1 MSFTRKIIQVTLKL
15 GQSNFSGTG
24 ADTLTITGLQVRFH
38 MRQIIGLK
46 TDVQVEIFGLTDSQ
60 MKQFSTYGSLPNIQ
74 TPNLIT
80 IAAGDNES
88 GLSVIFHGIL
98 KQVDANYAQPASS
111 ILATALDGAFYA
123 ISKAAPV
130 SYKGSADVAI
140 IMGNLAAQ
148 SSLNLENSGVSVK
161 LSNPYFS
168 GSIGDQI
175 KSCAR
180 AAGINHLVDTT
191 RNVLAI
197 WPRGG
202 SRGGNAPLVS
212 PQTGLVGYP
221 TFALQQ
227 ISFVTELNPNIEV
240 GRHVQVE
247 SSIPNAVGTWTVTE
261 IVTDLET
268 ETPDGAWFQSV
279 TAFSKLPEF
288 GTSYGQLSDF
298 GGAK

>member
-1 MSFTRKIIQVTLKL
+1 VSFTRKIIQVTLKL
-15 GQSNFSGTG
+15 GQSSFSGTG

-46 TDVQVEIFGLTDSQ
+46 TDVQVEVFGLTDSQ
-60 MKQFSTYGSLPNIQ
+60 MKQFSTYGSLPNMQ

-180 AAGINHLVDTT
+180 AAGINHLVDTA

-197 WPRGG
+197 WPHNG

-221 TFALQQ
+221 TFGMAHVYFQ
-227 ISFVTELNPNIEV
+227 TEFNPNIQP
-240 GRHVQVE
+240 GRPVQVQ
-247 SSIPNAVGTWTVTE
+247 SSIQNANGTWTAVS
-261 IVTDLET
+261 VLTDLES
-268 ETPDGAWFQSV
+268 ETPNGAWFQKV
-279 TAFSKLPEF
+279 DAYNLVV
-288 GTSYGQLSDF
+288 G
-298 GGAK
+298 